1 MTAALNLSMMTTTA
15 LERGVVQYIFSLREW
30 TPRTARAWV
39 LARGLTIH
47 SVQSNDYECIIHLRP
62 MSDYVVR
69 SLQRTYLKDHEGVSA
84 ADATL
89 RGSLVGP
96 RP

>member
-1 MTAALNLSMMTTTA
+1 MTAALNLMMTATA
-15 LERGVVQYIFSLREW
+15 LERGVVQYVFSLREW
-30 TPRTARAWV
+30 TPRTARAWI

-47 SVQSNDYECIIHLRP
+47 AVQSNDYECVIHLRP

-69 SLQRTYLKDHEGVSA
+69 SLHRTYLEGVEGVLV

>member
-1 MTAALNLSMMTTTA
+1 MTAALNLTMIDSA
-15 LERGVVQYIFSLREW
+15 PERVVVQYVFSLREW
-30 TPRTARAWV
+30 TPRTARVWV

-47 SVQSNDYECIIHLRP
+47 AVQSNDYECIIHLRP
-62 MSDYVVR
+62 VSDYVKQ
-69 SLQRTYLKDHEGVSA
+69 SLQRTYLKDHEGICT

-89 RGSLVGP
+89 RGFLVGP